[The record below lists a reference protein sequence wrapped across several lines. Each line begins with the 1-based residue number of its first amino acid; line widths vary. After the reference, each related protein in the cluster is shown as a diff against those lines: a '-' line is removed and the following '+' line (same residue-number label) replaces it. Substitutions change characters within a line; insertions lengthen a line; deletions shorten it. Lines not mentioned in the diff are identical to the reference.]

1 MCVVNQP
8 LVLNTAFFFTLAG
21 TALFSYLLG
30 SLNFAVIVSRVFA
43 GDDVRNHG
51 SGNAGMTNM
60 LRTYGKKLAFLT
72 GMGDFGKGVLAVLV
86 SRWAFSSIGVTAF
99 DGGYI
104 GMIFVM
110 LGHLFPIFFQFKGGK
125 GVLTA
130 CGGILVVN
138 PIAFS
143 ILFIVFV
150 PMAFITRIV
159 SLAAI
164 LGTASFPFL
173 TYWIRQ
179 MQGRP
184 PVIDTVFGTVAAILI
199 IYMHKENIKR
209 LLNGTENRF
218 GSSPK
223 GQNTT
228 KKGE

>member
-1 MCVVNQP
+1 MDTEQM
-8 LVLNTAFFFTLAG
+8 LNPAFFFTLFG
-21 TALFSYLLG
+21 TMLFSYLLG
-30 SLNFAVIVSRVFA
+30 SLNCAVIVSRVFA

-72 GMGDFGKGVLAVLV
+72 GVGDFAKGSVAVLV

-110 LGHLFPIFFQFKGGK
+110 LGHLFPVFFGFKGGK

-143 ILFIVFV
+143 ILFVCFV
-150 PMAFITRIV
+150 PIAFITRIV
-159 SLAAI
+159 SLASV

-173 TYWIRQ
+173 TYFIRL
-179 MQGRP
+179 MEGKP
-184 PVIDTVFGTVAAILI
+184 PVIDTIFGTVAALLI

-209 LLNGTENRF
+209 LLNGTESRI
-218 GSSPK
+218 GSS
-223 GQNTT
+223 
-228 KKGE
+228 KKERQSHQEGE